1 MSRSPEKF
9 YTRSVPSSLQL
20 ILIENP
26 RSELQLA
33 WQGQLQDF
41 ITGLVF
47 APSSCGL
54 AASSAAGE
62 VIWVA
67 GHSEPVVLQVADGY
81 SIERIAFSA
90 DGDWLAAGGQAGR
103 LSIWNCQDANIAPRT
118 VAPVDIDRW
127 IEQLAWHPTQP
138 YLAVSYGSQ
147 VQIWDVPKA
156 TEIVAWK
163 FAKSSV
169 FDLAWH
175 PAGEYLAV
183 AGYKGVEIWS
193 PQDRTKI
200 YSLNV
205 DTASLNL
212 AWASDGRYLAAGNL
226 DRTLTIV
233 DWEHPDDSW
242 TLQGCPGKIR
252 QLTWLVGTTTP
263 ILAVASGTTIV
274 LWNLTA
280 DATMWEG
287 QLLEGHQDIVTVA
300 IAHPQLPIL
309 ASAGADGYTCI
320 WSAQGNIEQIL
331 TQSVNKFTSL
341 SWHPDRLYLA
351 TGSQTGE
358 IGWWEIPA

>member
-1 MSRSPEKF
+1 M
-9 YTRSVPSSLQL
+9 TD
-20 ILIENP
+20 NP

-41 ITGLVF
+41 VTGLVF
-47 APSSCGL
+47 APSSCEL

-62 VIWVA
+62 VVWIA
-67 GHSEPVVLQVADGY
+67 QQSEIVVLQEANGQ
-81 SIERIAFSA
+81 SIDRIGFSA

-103 LSIWNCQDANIAPRT
+103 LSIWNCQDANIPPQL
-118 VAPVDIDRW
+118 VAPVDVDRW
-127 IEQLAWHPTQP
+127 IEQLAWHPTKP

-147 VQIWDVPKA
+147 VQIWDVPKF
-156 TEIVAWK
+156 TEIATWK

-193 PQDRTKI
+193 PQDPTKT
-200 YSLNV
+200 YSINV
-205 DTASLNL
+205 DTASINL

-233 DWEHPDDSW
+233 DWEHPEDIW

-274 LWNLTA
+274 LWNLTC

-320 WSAQGNIEQIL
+320 WSAKGEIEQIL
-331 TQSVNKFTSL
+331 TQSGSKFTSL

-351 TGSQTGE
+351 TGTHTGE